1 MYIER
6 PADRDLYDRLSHGD
20 DCLVLSPPKTGK
32 SFLLERMRS
41 RLENDG
47 VKCVSLRMSR
57 NQQDNPRTSIST
69 ELYWEFIHD
78 LATQFT
84 MTTILILAAQSQ
96 KWLKPVVNMY
106 GNNPIR

>member
-41 RLENDG
+41 RLEVDYHSNP
-47 VKCVSLRMSR
+47 SR
-57 NQQDNPRTSIST
+57 SESEVAKTCSKYVP
-69 ELYWEFIHD
+69 
-78 LATQFT
+78 
-84 MTTILILAAQSQ
+84 
-96 KWLKPVVNMY
+96 K
-106 GNNPIR
+106 